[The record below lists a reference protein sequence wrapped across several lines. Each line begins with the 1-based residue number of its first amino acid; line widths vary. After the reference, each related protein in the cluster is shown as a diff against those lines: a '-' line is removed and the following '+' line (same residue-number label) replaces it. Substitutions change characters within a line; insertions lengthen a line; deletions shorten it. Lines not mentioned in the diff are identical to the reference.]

1 MGTSWT
7 LAKRLSSEGR
17 AAPRAHLV
25 LGQPEPP
32 LRVAVRVLLA
42 LTPPARLLC
51 PQHPTDVDYRVMAT
65 FTEFYTTL
73 LGFVN
78 FRLYQSLNL
87 HYPPKVGLSPGG
99 PASLPAGRWGLG
111 PPFSDC
117 PHPASQLESQVHTEA
132 KTSEDA
138 YALDSESSLEV
149 RGASSAGPAS
159 PRTQAH
165 RRPSQSGQCSP
176 SPRCPHPR
184 PQAASLRPRFFPQK
198 LAALSASLAR
208 VVVPTEEEEAE
219 VDEFPA
225 DGVSAARLSGGG
237 PGALRG
243 LGGSWGGAHLQPLPP
258 VGVRAGATA

>member
-1 MGTSWT
+1 M
-7 LAKRLSSEGR
+7 AKRLSCEDR
-17 AAPRAHLV
+17 AAPRARLV

-32 LRVAVRVLLA
+32 PRVAVRVLLA

-99 PASLPAGRWGLG
+99 PGGPASLPAGRWGLW

-117 PHPASQLESQVHTEA
+117 PHPVFQLESQVHTEA

-159 PRTQAH
+159 PRTQAR
-165 RRPSQSGQCSP
+165 RRPSQSSQ
-176 SPRCPHPR
+176 
-184 PQAASLRPRFFPQK
+184 
-198 LAALSASLAR
+198 
-208 VVVPTEEEEAE
+208 
-219 VDEFPA
+219 
-225 DGVSAARLSGGG
+225 
-237 PGALRG
+237 
-243 LGGSWGGAHLQPLPP
+243 
-258 VGVRAGATA
+258 